1 MSDGL
6 NRLFSI
12 KSGSIL
18 DGDYCATFHA
28 PELPS
33 VGMDSFL
40 WPQKAERKYNIRIRR
55 EDLSLLDALAT
66 HHNITR
72 SALINRLLYSVLLNR
87 LNSIKDLDARALI
100 AKTAD
105 QLVNDDGLTSP
116 WLLDAV
122 GKEWRYI
129 TKNILDF
136 NSVREHH
143 DEPDVEYNSDTFRY
157 FVNKLQ
163 GMNK

>member
-1 MSDGL
+1 M
-6 NRLFSI
+6 
-12 KSGSIL
+12 
-18 DGDYCATFHA
+18 
-28 PELPS
+28 
-33 VGMDSFL
+33 